1 MAAENQELHVGEVLR
16 QIATLSSITDILEL
30 VRATIV
36 KLGANRTSYHLTP
49 KLRSQ
54 TDRRV
59 QLATSGFSKKWLTL
73 YEEADFRKYDPIP
86 DITMQHGE
94 PMFWQQALASRRLN
108 ENEQKFVKQLE
119 AHGLHEG
126 IGIPLFGP
134 KGRNAYSAFTFD
146 PTELMFDDQIIATV
160 AALASA
166 AHVRICNIIEKKHQ
180 RKVQL
185 SERETQVIQLIA
197 NGRSNK
203 AIAADLQISRSTTDT
218 YVRRVFAKLNVS
230 DRINA
235 SRKALELGILRL

>member
-1 MAAENQELHVGEVLR
+1 MAADNQDLHIGKVFQ
-16 QIATLSSITDILEL
+16 QIATLSSITDVLEL
-30 VRATIV
+30 VRVAVV

-54 TDRRV
+54 TDRKV
-59 QLATSGFSKKWLTL
+59 ELATSGYSKEWLAL

-86 DITMQHGE
+86 DIVMQHGE
-94 PMFWQQALASRRLN
+94 PMFWQKALASRRLN
-108 ENEQKFVKQLE
+108 ENEQEYVKQRE

-146 PTELMFDDQIIATV
+146 PAELIFDDRIIATV
-160 AALASA
+160 AAIAGA
-166 AHVRICNIIEKKHQ
+166 AHIRLCNIIEKKHE

-197 NGRSNK
+197 HGRSNK
-203 AIAADLQISRSTTDT
+203 AIAADLDIGGSTADT
-218 YVRRVFAKLNVS
+218 YVRRVFAKLDVS
-230 DRINA
+230 DRTGA
-235 SRKALELGILRL
+235 SIRALELGILRL